1 MIFIHDKIYA
11 KVWKVDKSEKYIDL
25 QVTTSEKD
33 KEGNYINSGWFPR
46 LIGHAFNSLKDTIK
60 EGDTLVIT
68 KCKIT
73 NERYKDD
80 EGNTKSRFKF
90 VVLEATISEPK
101 ETDEAPNTTTI
112 PAASAPATQKQNAA
126 NKDDPC
132 PW

>member
-11 KVWKVDKSEKYIDL
+11 KVWKVEKAEKYLDL

-46 LIGHAFNSLKDTIK
+46 LIGHAFNALKDTIK
-60 EGDTLVIT
+60 EGDTLIIT

-90 VVLEATISEPK
+90 VVLEASIGEPK
-101 ETDEAPNTTTI
+101 ENTAEAPAATTT
-112 PAASAPATQKQNAA
+112 PAASAPAAQDAA
-126 NKDDPC
+126 SKDTC

>member
-1 MIFIHDKIYA
+1 MIFIHDKIFA
-11 KVWKVDKSEKYIDL
+11 KVWKVEKAEKYIDL

-33 KEGNYINSGWFPR
+33 KEGNYVNSGWFPR
-46 LIGHAFNSLKDTIK
+46 LIGHAFNALKDTIK
-60 EGDTLVIT
+60 EGDTLIIT

-90 VVLEATISEPK
+90 VVLEASIGEPK
-101 ETDEAPNTTTI
+101 ENDKTPDTT
-112 PAASAPATQKQNAA
+112 PAASAPATQTQDAA
-126 NKDDPC
+126 SKDTC

>member
-11 KVWKVDKSEKYIDL
+11 KVWKISEKAEKYIDL

-33 KEGNYINSGWFPR
+33 KEGNYVNSGWFPR
-46 LIGHAFNSLKDTIK
+46 LIGHAFNALKDTLK
-60 EGDTLVIT
+60 EGDTIIIT

-80 EGNTKSRFKF
+80 DGNTKSRFKF
-90 VVLEATISEPK
+90 VVLEAALSEPK
-101 ETDEAPNTTTI
+101 ETNEAPATTT
-112 PAASAPATQKQNAA
+112 PAASAPAAQQDAA
-126 NKDDPC
+126 SKDTC

>member
-1 MIFIHDKIYA
+1 MIFIQGKIFA

-33 KEGNYINSGWFPR
+33 KEGNYVNSGWFPR
-46 LIGHAFNSLKDTIK
+46 LIGHAFNALKDTIK
-60 EGDTLVIT
+60 EGDTLIIT

-80 EGNTKSRFKF
+80 DGNTKSRFKF
-90 VVLEATISEPK
+90 VVLEASIDEPK
-101 ETDEAPNTTTI
+101 ENNETPATT
-112 PAASAPATQKQNAA
+112 PAASAPAAQTQDAA
-126 NKDDPC
+126 SKDAC

>member
-11 KVWKVDKSEKYIDL
+11 KVWKVEKAEKYLDL

-33 KEGNYINSGWFPR
+33 KEGNYVNSGWFPR
-46 LIGHAFNSLKDTIK
+46 LIGHAFNALKDTLK
-60 EGDTLVIT
+60 EGDTIIIT

-73 NERYKDD
+73 NERHKDD

-90 VVLEATISEPK
+90 VVLEATLSEPK
-101 ETDEAPNTTTI
+101 ETDTAPAAATTT
-112 PAASAPATQKQNAA
+112 PAASAPAAQQDAA
-126 NKDDPC
+126 SKDTC